1 MLDSCAVVQDRCT
14 LSESEFTEFAGFTEF
29 VAVGIL
35 SESGFAGLKRLAEF
49 VAVGCSAVSCV
60 SGLAGC
66 EVLIM
71 VVSDLGVS
79 FGGVGLVCWVV
90 LFDGIGSSG
99 MAM

>member
-1 MLDSCAVVQDRCT
+1 MLDSCTLLQDCCT

-29 VAVGIL
+29 VAVG
-35 SESGFAGLKRLAEF
+35 
-49 VAVGCSAVSCV
+49 CSAVSCV
-60 SGLAGC
+60 SGLAGR